1 MTSNYNYL
9 TSGTDAGY
17 VHVFPRNDENALINA
32 IATIGPIAAA
42 IDSVIIFSFHKLFIK
57 IL

>member
-32 IATIGPIAAA
+32 IATIGPVAAA
-42 IDSVIIFSFHKLFIK
+42 IDSVII